1 MFLVLYLA
9 QKCKTLKHHRLGLI
23 SSVVN
28 ECGHQV
34 VSVSWGC
41 HTPDYRGSKMVLNKY
56 EDFSLRLNRV
66 LALIFFVFFFKFK
79 LVPSHGGTMKKLWMP
94 HRRGMVLH
102 YQKRGVCVCV

>member
-34 VSVSWGC
+34 ASVSWGC
-41 HTPDYRGSKMVLNKY
+41 HTPDNRGSKMV
-56 EDFSLRLNRV
+56 
-66 LALIFFVFFFKFK
+66 
-79 LVPSHGGTMKKLWMP
+79 
-94 HRRGMVLH
+94 
-102 YQKRGVCVCV
+102 